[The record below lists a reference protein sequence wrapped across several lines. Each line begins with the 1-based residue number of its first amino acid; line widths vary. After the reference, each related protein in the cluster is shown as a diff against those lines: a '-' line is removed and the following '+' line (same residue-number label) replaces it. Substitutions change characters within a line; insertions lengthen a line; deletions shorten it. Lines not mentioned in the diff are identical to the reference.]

1 MQPHL
6 ELETTAFE
14 PGQLP
19 DLDAPQVALAG
30 RSNVGKS
37 SLINCL
43 AGRRQLAR
51 ISSTP
56 GKTRSINFYRVTPG
70 DFYLVDLPGY
80 GYAKTSKT
88 ERAHWGKLIE
98 RYIESSQGLRAL
110 ALLIDARH
118 TPQKLDLDL
127 LGFVQ
132 ARNIPHLAVLT
143 KTDKC
148 RQKDL
153 SQRRR
158 EWSDL
163 LKDTAPLFFSSKTG
177 RGREALWDRIRRF
190 VSDPRTSGIRT

>member
-19 DLDAPQVALAG
+19 GLDEPQVALAG

-43 AGRRQLAR
+43 AGRKQLAR

-56 GKTRSINFYRVTPG
+56 GKTRSVNFYRVTPG

-80 GYAKTSKT
+80 GYAKISKT
-88 ERAHWGKLIE
+88 ERAQWARLIE
-98 RYIESSQGLRAL
+98 RYVEHSKGLRAI
-110 ALLIDARH
+110 ALLIDARL

-127 LGFVQ
+127 LGYVQ
-132 ARNIPHLAVLT
+132 AKGIPHLAVLT

-148 RQKDL
+148 KQKDI
-153 SQRRR
+153 SQRQR
-158 EWSDL
+158 EWADL
-163 LKDTAPLFFSSKTG
+163 LKGAAPLLFSSKTG
-177 RGREALWDRIRRF
+177 RGREALWTRIREF
-190 VSDPRTSGIRT
+190 VSDSGT